1 MRIISYLSDIHVID
15 VTMSQTSQNYGGSVD
30 NRDFA
35 TTERITF
42 IIWSMTLGAKLTTRE
57 IAQLLGITPKG
68 AYMMLCR
75 SSRAIPLVFE
85 NGRWYVQ
92 NAKVTD

>member
-1 MRIISYLSDIHVID
+1 
-15 VTMSQTSQNYGGSVD
+15 MSHYVLKNHGGSVD

-35 TTERITF
+35 TTERISF

-57 IAQLLGITPKG
+57 IAQLLGITRAG
-68 AYMMLCR
+68 AYLMLCR

-85 NGRWYVQ
+85 NGRWSVIQ
-92 NAKVTD
+92 GTKVAD